1 MSSVKTSIS
10 SLHFKTSMSSVKT
23 SMSSLHFK
31 TSMSSV
37 KTSMS
42 SLYFKTSMSSVFTFQ
57 DFNVFYLYISRLQ
70 FPLSLHFKT
79 SMSSILLCK
88 TMTTDPVATMDC
100 RQGVKDKEELFLWFQ
115 VNNDIQ
121 RSAEPINLVRPNVMA
136 IAMQPPTRTLRQDLV
151 TGVFPRT
158 APTPPNTNN
167 AKLFYKH

>member
-1 MSSVKTSIS
+1 MKATKKSSVSIIYAPA
-10 SLHFKTSMSSVKT
+10 K
-23 SMSSLHFK
+23 
-31 TSMSSV
+31 
-37 KTSMS
+37 
-42 SLYFKTSMSSVFTFQ
+42 
-57 DFNVFYLYISRLQ
+57 
-70 FPLSLHFKT
+70 
-79 SMSSILLCK
+79 
-88 TMTTDPVATMDC
+88 
-100 RQGVKDKEELFLWFQ
+100 